1 MGKTVLF
8 CVGRSIMIG
17 LEKLFERMASIAW
30 RMIFTAG
37 LPYLYLRLD
46 VDDHLPAFI
55 KFVPGSAIGKHFHI
69 PARLFRK
76 HVEKVWKIDMRQIGV
91 H

>member
-1 MGKTVLF
+1 
-8 CVGRSIMIG
+8 MIE
-17 LEKLFERMASIAW
+17 LERLFEGMASIAW
-30 RMIFTAG
+30 RMIFTTS
-37 LPYLYLRLD
+37 LSCLYLRLD
-46 VDDHLPAFI
+46 IDDYLPAFI
-55 KFVPGSAIGKHFHI
+55 EFVPGSAIGKHFHI